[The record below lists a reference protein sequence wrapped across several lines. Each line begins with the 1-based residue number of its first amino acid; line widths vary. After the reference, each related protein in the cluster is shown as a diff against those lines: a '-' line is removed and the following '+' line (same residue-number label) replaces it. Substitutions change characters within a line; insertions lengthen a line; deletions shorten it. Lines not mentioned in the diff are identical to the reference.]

1 MTEDVVHE
9 NTWLLHMTMWMY
21 VPLPEIEEI
30 RMFREECSTTE
41 PIWDADRLDPRNG
54 VESR

>member
-21 VPLPEIEEI
+21 VPLPEIEELMMI
-30 RMFREECSTTE
+30 REECSTTE
-41 PIWDADRLDPRNG
+41 LMRVADILDPRHG
-54 VESR
+54 V